1 MYGGLATSAEM
12 TGSAGGGAT
21 DPIAPVGGGG
31 GGGRYG
37 GNFQSPGLAVCC
49 EVFLEPSP
57 LELERLSG
65 DGSSGASKVDGCG
78 NTGTSSGAVRR
89 IWRLGNLVNRGLITF
104 DGLYELRM
112 RSFSSRIASSEGS
125 SWLESCWR
133 PASPEPLWRTEL
145 RSLK

>member
-1 MYGGLATSAEM
+1 MAGR
-12 TGSAGGGAT
+12 AGGGAR
-21 DPIAPVGGGG
+21 APCVDALGSAGGGG

-65 DGSSGASKVDGCG
+65 DTSSGANSVAGCG
-78 NTGTSSGAVRR
+78 STGTNSGAVRR
-89 IWRLGNLVNRGLITF
+89 MWRLGSRVKRGLITF

-112 RSFSSRIASSEGS
+112 RSFSSRIASSEGNS
-125 SWLESCWR
+125 
-133 PASPEPLWRTEL
+133 
-145 RSLK
+145 